1 MVKLK
6 GLIEEV
12 FGKKYV
18 IQTTNEE
25 YLALLS
31 KNTIPEEKPWR
42 LTIFIDAHNRRNPV
56 THFDIDDNEAGKLAA
71 TDKIPIGLEDRLKTY
86 FAQDE
91 GTKYKTMIPAQTVD
105 IFKKFWYSG

>member
-6 GLIEEV
+6 WIIEEV

-18 IQTTNEE
+18 IQTTDEE

-31 KNTIPEEKPWR
+31 KNTIPKEKPWR
-42 LTIFIDAHNRRNPV
+42 ITIFFDWNNRRIPI

-71 TDKIPIGLEDRLKTY
+71 TDKIPIGLEDRLRTY
-86 FAQDE
+86 FSRDE
-91 GTKYKTMIPAQTVD
+91 DTEYQKMTPT
-105 IFKKFWYSG
+105 